1 MIQWLAHKLG
11 LKSCP
16 ECDTLVDYA
25 MDGLAESQH
34 GKVREHLSQC
44 PRCREQVRD
53 YWQVREGLGL
63 CAREQDAPED
73 LCAKVLARLGESP
86 QERHSAP
93 PASPAAP
100 ARLEGWPRFWMM
112 LGPSFA
118 ALSLV
123 MTAVALAALMDRRPV
138 ALVAPAPGNELA
150 AIADAIMDDPRAA
163 HVVLAAAGPSAAA
176 SGLLV
181 LCPGMDHAYFHCEHL
196 SRCPLGNDY
205 VLWMQPQGGAP
216 LRLARF
222 TVEREGSSVHLLQ
235 FDSAFQAHGP
245 VQFMVTQQGGA
256 DPPGRTWLK
265 GSVSL

>member
-1 MIQWLAHKLG
+1 
-11 LKSCP
+11 
-16 ECDTLVDYA
+16 
-25 MDGLAESQH
+25 MDGLPEGQQ
-34 GKVREHLSQC
+34 GKVREHLSRC

-63 CAREQDAPED
+63 CARETEAPED

-86 QERHSAP
+86 QERQTAP
-93 PASPAAP
+93 PAQPAK
-100 ARLEGWPRFWMM
+100 LEGWPRFWML

-123 MTAVALAALMDRRPV
+123 MTAVALAALMDRRPAAV
-138 ALVAPAPGNELA
+138 VAPAPGNELA
-150 AIADAIMDDPRAA
+150 SVANAIMDDPRAA
-163 HVVLAAAGPSAAA
+163 HVVLAAAGPSAEA

-181 LCPGMDHAYFHCEHL
+181 LCPGMDHAYFHCNHL
-196 SRCPLGNDY
+196 SRCPLGRDY

-222 TVEREGSSVHLLQ
+222 TVEKDGSSVHLLQ
-235 FDSAFQAHGP
+235 FGSAFQARGP
-245 VQFMVTQQGGA
+245 VQFMVTQQSDA
-256 DPPGRTWLK
+256 APPGQAWLK